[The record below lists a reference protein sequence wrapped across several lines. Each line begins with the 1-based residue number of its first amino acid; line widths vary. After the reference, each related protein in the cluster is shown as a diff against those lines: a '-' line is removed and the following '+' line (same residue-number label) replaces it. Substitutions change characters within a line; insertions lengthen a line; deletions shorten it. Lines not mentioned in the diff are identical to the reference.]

1 MRAEST
7 IISHGMPYPQ
17 NVAVAKE
24 VEAICRQAGAVP
36 ATIAV
41 INGFPKVGLHDAD
54 FELLGKAEQNKVE
67 IRCSIV
73 GDRSCLMCSFLPHTH
88 NAQSTTYR

>member
-1 MRAEST
+1 
-7 IISHGMPYPQ
+7 MPYPQ

-54 FELLGKAEQNKVE
+54 FELLGKAEQNKV
-67 IRCSIV
+67 RNPLHHHYYYPHDDYHCDCSWMT
-73 GDRSCLMCSFLPHTH
+73 CTCFLRAFTMT
-88 NAQSTTYR
+88 N